1 MKTEGQHGTSCIVFT
16 RRFLSPI
23 HIRSNRK
30 VASHPKTSKLYSSKR
45 LHSIVVLT
53 SVKCAGSRHC
63 QIKFGTCMAQKKFAQ
78 ADSKTGSKIRSKTG
92 DLTKGR
98 LSRPDSGH
106 GAYAGAHRRVVFQ
119 RVLLPRIAWCSK
131 LRTLFWGR
139 SLAPSCVPFER
150 SVIVSA
156 SSACGQAEG
165 KKVLVQVLSG
175 TAPRGTIRG
184 RLFNRGLVRKWA
196 RFLLLVWLIFLKT
209 WREKLWIFR
218 ACFWVRFSCP
228 FLGQA
233 YWRVQPEYPFLGPK
247 YGLQVGAKT

>member
-1 MKTEGQHGTSCIVFT
+1 MKTEGQHGTSCIVFR

-63 QIKFGTCMAQKKFAQ
+63 QIKFRTCMAQKKFAR
-78 ADSKTGSKIRSKTG
+78 ADSKTGSKIRS
-92 DLTKGR
+92 TKGL

-119 RVLLPRIAWCSK
+119 NVLLPRIAWCSK

-139 SLAPSCVPFER
+139 SLAPSVCP
-150 SVIVSA
+150 
-156 SSACGQAEG
+156 
-165 KKVLVQVLSG
+165 LNVLS
-175 TAPRGTIRG
+175 
-184 RLFNRGLVRKWA
+184 
-196 RFLLLVWLIFLKT
+196 
-209 WREKLWIFR
+209 
-218 ACFWVRFSCP
+218 
-228 FLGQA
+228 
-233 YWRVQPEYPFLGPK
+233 
-247 YGLQVGAKT
+247 

>member
-1 MKTEGQHGTSCIVFT
+1 MKTEGQHGTSCIVFR

-30 VASHPKTSKLYSSKR
+30 VASHLKTSKLYSSKR

-63 QIKFGTCMAQKKFAQ
+63 QIKFRTCMAQKKFAQ
-78 ADSKTGSKIRSKTG
+78 ADSKTGSKIRS
-92 DLTKGR
+92 TKGL

-119 RVLLPRIAWCSK
+119 KRFVASHCLVLQIANLVLGSQ
-131 LRTLFWGR
+131 FG
-139 SLAPSCVPFER
+139 PVCVPFEC

-196 RFLLLVWLIFLKT
+196 RFLLLVWLIF
-209 WREKLWIFR
+209 
-218 ACFWVRFSCP
+218 
-228 FLGQA
+228 
-233 YWRVQPEYPFLGPK
+233 
-247 YGLQVGAKT
+247 